1 MKKLHRLFTAAM
13 LVLALVSAM
22 LLAGCGGSGTS
33 SSETPS
39 STLSSSD
46 KSDVST
52 PSSETPSTPESETPS
67 APESET
73 PSGGNLLANAIA
85 NNEELLGGDSWSAID
100 GKWAGPLQ
108 EVRDGAESYAQQAF
122 VEETRSDGSKGVCY
136 RFYSEETKGYHVV
149 GNMFGIA
156 NILEA
161 NKSYKLTVSLKFTV
175 PNPGER
181 DTITVGCIGT
191 TDNSGD
197 VTVTSKDEWQTVTYT
212 FKTGFIFD
220 GAYIYIGPAGLTHE
234 TATLNEI
241 QAGFNLLIDS
251 ISLVEE

>member
-39 STLSSSD
+39 STPSSSD

-67 APESET
+67 EPESGT
-73 PSGGNLLANAIA
+73 PSGENLLANALA
-85 NNEELLGGDSWSAID
+85 GNEELLGGDSWAAKD
-100 GKWAGPLQ
+100 GAWAGPLQ
-108 EVRDGAESYAQQAF
+108 EVREGAESYAQQAF
-122 VEETRSDGSKGVCY
+122 VEETRSDGSKGICY
-136 RFYSEETKGYHVV
+136 RFYSEATKGWHTT
-149 GNMFGIA
+149 GNTFGISSL
-156 NILEA
+156 LEA
-161 NKSYKLTVSLKFTV
+161 NKSYKLTVSLKLTV
-175 PNPGER
+175 PNPGEK
-181 DTITVGCIGT
+181 DSIEVGVT
-191 TDNSGD
+191 NSTENSGP
-197 VTVTSKDEWQTVTYT
+197 VTVTAKDEWQTVTYT

-220 GAYIYIGPAGLTHE
+220 GAYIYVGPSGVNNSIVLG
-234 TATLNEI
+234 EI